1 MIFSTVTV
9 ENGNRGK
16 SNSLPPFSVSYRL
29 YRDLRF
35 LWLCSDV
42 IHLSNPLHLIIRFE
56 LFGNARTFRHLFYET
71 KKHIL
76 SLLVNVREI
85 TV

>member
-1 MIFSTVTV
+1 MATE
-9 ENGNRGK
+9 ENQTPCRR
-16 SNSLPPFSVSYRL
+16 SRL
-29 YRDLRF
+29 VIDYIVIYDF
-35 LWLCSDV
+35 CGSAADV

-76 SLLVNVREI
+76 SLLVNVSEI